1 MPIINA
7 MECILNSRTISF
19 EITSLIVGKPY
30 LNATI
35 QSVGVNNSAP
45 DIVPERSAMTLL
57 MNYSISMIRVSGR
70 LYLQRTL
77 HYEMSRTAMEPAI
90 RISSIVQPY
99 ENAKMILES
108 IKTFFP
114 DCEIDNLPVNEDF
127 PAKNHQQEIS
137 GLSSTLEHLLIQIRN
152 QRILDTAL
160 DVMTVDLES
169 DKTYFFISRQAA
181 IAGKVS
187 FIVDGK
193 NLGGVIRIDLSG
205 EDLDIWLEQQT
216 WHEGRNQIPRYTGDE
231 LAMRNDGEPSEWF
244 DKRGRP
250 TINLDED

>member
-1 MPIINA
+1 
-7 MECILNSRTISF
+7 MESKQENKEEIYNRLIKLEKEVEKLKIVLN
-19 EITSLIVGKPY
+19 
-30 LNATI
+30 
-35 QSVGVNNSAP
+35 
-45 DIVPERSAMTLL
+45 
-57 MNYSISMIRVSGR
+57 
-70 LYLQRTL
+70 
-77 HYEMSRTAMEPAI
+77 
-90 RISSIVQPY
+90 
-99 ENAKMILES
+99 
-108 IKTFFP
+108 
-114 DCEIDNLPVNEDF
+114 
-127 PAKNHQQEIS
+127 
-137 GLSSTLEHLLIQIRN
+137 
-152 QRILDTAL
+152 
-160 DVMTVDLES
+160 LES

-193 NLGGVIRIDLSG
+193 NLGGVIRIDVSG